1 MRPISRSWIFWAV
14 TLLVSAGAGLLYT
27 RLFGIGG
34 YLTSPIYGMFTGAAA
49 LGMDSMLRRSAAFS
63 RLRAGP
69 TLIYLPVA
77 EGIMLLAVI
86 VGNSAG
92 GFACWAL
99 GLADWSL
106 EEAVTP
112 TARAVIYSF
121 VLSSLYVFAA
131 RVRDLIGGEIFLNL
145 LLGRYHRP
153 IEIERVFLFID
164 IVGSTAYAEKH
175 GDLAAQTFMGAVFS
189 AIAEPVRHYRGSVED
204 YVGDLAIISWPLKR
218 GIDEARCVAC
228 LFAIEEELS
237 RDALGWQR
245 RFGRVPQIRAAM
257 HGGPVVAAEIGVDRH
272 KIAYFGDV
280 LNTTARIEALSRTL
294 NVSYLISGDLLAMIP
309 SLPDGIEARDLGSHR
324 VRGRDQLLAVHAL
337 ERKRERASARSVA

>member
-1 MRPISRSWIFWAV
+1 MRPISRSWIFWIV
-14 TLLVSAGAGLLYT
+14 TLTVSAGAGLLYT
-27 RLFGIGG
+27 RLFGVGG
-34 YLTSPIYGMFTGAAA
+34 YLTSPIYGIFTGSAA
-49 LGMDSMLRRSAAFS
+49 LGMDSLLRRSSFFG
-63 RLRAGP
+63 RLRAGSS
-69 TLIYLPVA
+69 LVYLPVA
-77 EGIMLLAVI
+77 EGLMLVAVI
-86 VGNSAG
+86 IGNSAG

-106 EEAVTP
+106 QEAITP
-112 TARAVIYSF
+112 TAQAVTYSF
-121 VLSSLYVFAA
+121 VVSSLYVFAA

-153 IEIERVFLFID
+153 IEIERVFLFVD

-189 AIAEPVRHYRGSVED
+189 AIAEPVRRHRGSVED
-204 YVGDLAIISWPLKR
+204 YVGDLAIISWPLRR
-218 GIDEARCVAC
+218 GIEEARCVAC
-228 LFAIEEELS
+228 LFDIDEELS
-237 RDALGWQR
+237 RDAVGWQR
-245 RFGRVPQIRAAM
+245 RHGRVPQIRAAL

-294 NVSYLISGDLLAMIP
+294 NVSYLISGDLLAHLP
-309 SLPDGIEARDLGSHR
+309 ALPDGVAARDLGSHR